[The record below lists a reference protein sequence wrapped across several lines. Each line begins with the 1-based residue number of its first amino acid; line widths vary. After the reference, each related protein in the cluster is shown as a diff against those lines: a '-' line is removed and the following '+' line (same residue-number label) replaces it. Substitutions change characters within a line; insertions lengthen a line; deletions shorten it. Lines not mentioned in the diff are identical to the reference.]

1 MAIRAM
7 IFIDGCWLYK
17 GRQALFDKLGEK
29 GFEIDYK
36 RIPDIIAQSLAEISG
51 QEVDVVRTCY
61 YGTIPVN
68 KVGYNPSKQRVFY
81 EFLGEQCG
89 YEMDIM
95 EIDFRKEPNAMPD
108 NKWINSN
115 LASEM
120 TYLATIPG
128 AFDVAVLVGGDADYV
143 PVLRRVRA
151 LGKRVQLV
159 AMNAVR
165 GHVISS
171 KSLISATRCFD
182 FPHIF
187 MDEHA
192 VDFRLQRSTQTRTCM
207 NCGKEEETTWG
218 GEEFYCSECRARR
231 ARRVRVCDNCGEEE
245 ETTWDKDFF
254 YCSECRA
261 KYRSGES
268 TAPRSAA
275 ESAAPVAA
283 TPAAVE
289 VAPTT
294 DTPTMKATLAPTPV
308 APRRTTRRTSAEA

>member
-61 YGTIPVN
+61 YGTIPTN
-68 KVGYNPSKQRVFY
+68 KVGYNPAKQKVFY

-89 YEMDIM
+89 YEMDVM
-95 EIDFRKEPNAMPD
+95 EIDFRKEPSAQPD
-108 NKWINSN
+108 NKWVNAN

-120 TYLATIPG
+120 TYLATVPG
-128 AFDVAVLVGGDADYV
+128 AYDVAVLVGGDADYV
-143 PVLRRVRA
+143 PVLQRIRQ

-159 AMNAVR
+159 AMGAVR

-171 KSLISATRCFD
+171 KALVTATRCFD

-192 VDFRLQRSTQTRTCM
+192 SEFRLQRNMQTRLCM

-218 GEEFYCSECRARR
+218 GEEFYCSECRAKR
-231 ARRVRVCDNCGEEE
+231 ARRVRVCDNCGKEE

-261 KYRSGES
+261 KYRSGDS
-268 TAPRSAA
+268 TAPKQTVTTT
-275 ESAAPVAA
+275 EPEVIPPAPQ
-283 TPAAVE
+283 
-289 VAPTT
+289 PTT

-308 APRRTTRRTSAEA
+308 APKRTRRTTSVE

>member
-17 GRQALFDKLGEK
+17 SRQALFDKLGAK
-29 GFEIDYK
+29 NFEIDYK

-61 YGTIPVN
+61 YGTIPAN
-68 KVGYNPSKQRVFY
+68 KMGYNPAKQKVFY
-81 EFLGEQCG
+81 EFLGDQCG
-89 YEMDIM
+89 YEMDIT
-95 EIDFRKEPNAMPD
+95 EIDFRKEPNVLPD
-108 NKWINSN
+108 CKWVNAN

-120 TYLATIPG
+120 TYFATVPG
-128 AFDVAVLVGGDADYV
+128 AYDVAVLVGGDADYV
-143 PVLRRVRA
+143 PVLRRVRQ

-165 GHVISS
+165 GHAISS
-171 KSLISATRCFD
+171 KTLLTADKCFD
-182 FPHIF
+182 FPHVF

-192 VDFRLQRSTQTRTCM
+192 GDFRLQREMLKRACM

-218 GEEFYCSECRARR
+218 GEEFYCAECRAKR
-231 ARRVRVCDNCGEEE
+231 ARRVRVCDNCGKEE

-261 KYRSGES
+261 RYRASES
-268 TAPRSAA
+268 AKAAAPAPAPAATEEAPAPAPEGA
-275 ESAAPVAA
+275 ESSTVIKSSLGPTVRRA
-283 TPAAVE
+283 TS
-289 VAPTT
+289 
-294 DTPTMKATLAPTPV
+294 
-308 APRRTTRRTSAEA
+308 RRTVTE